1 MREFQK
7 ITNSVFYPSTFSTV
21 DIIKINKNMLRNL
34 LKISLIKH
42 PSYTIIA
49 RCYVPRS
56 REPGIARR
64 MKDFGDD
71 FVENADDP
79 EAVVS

>member
-1 MREFQK
+1 
-7 ITNSVFYPSTFSTV
+7 
-21 DIIKINKNMLRNL
+21 MLRNL

-42 PSYTIIA
+42 PSCTIIA